1 MRFERVLTIPSADIK
16 EACMGFH
23 VGDTRAPDL
32 TEAERNHLLGQCID
46 RNLLTSSLPP
56 HSPLILHL
64 PLCPASPGRP
74 LSAGQLWPL
83 LLGHLHLHCRPT
95 AATSP

>member
-1 MRFERVLTIPSADIK
+1 MRFEGVLTIPSADIK

-46 RNLLTSSLPP
+46 RNLLTWLVHQLATPTLPSDCP
-56 HSPLILHL
+56 PTPL
-64 PLCPASPGRP
+64 PSRP
-74 LSAGQLWPL
+74 
-83 LLGHLHLHCRPT
+83 RPPPV
-95 AATSP
+95 S